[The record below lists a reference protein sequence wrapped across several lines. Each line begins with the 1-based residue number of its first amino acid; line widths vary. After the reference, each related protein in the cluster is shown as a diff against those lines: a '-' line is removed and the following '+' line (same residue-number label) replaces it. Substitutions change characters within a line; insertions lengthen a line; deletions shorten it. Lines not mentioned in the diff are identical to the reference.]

1 MTDLQHTTTEAKVA
15 GFDASSGVFG
25 GLMQEMR
32 ELSKK
37 KPDATLSENKVKI
50 LNRILADIG
59 AVLKDEPEAKY
70 LDLLDDEQLPQNSDA
85 VLVMVQHERALAA
98 FKERYYVRVTLLG
111 EYRWVT
117 EDVVEEVRRYR
128 ASHYE

>member
-1 MTDLQHTTTEAKVA
+1 MTELQYITTDAKVA
-15 GFDASSGVFG
+15 EFNASSGVFG
-25 GLMQEMR
+25 GLMEEMR

-37 KPDATLSENKVKI
+37 KPDATLSESKVKI

-59 AVLKDEPEAKY
+59 GVLKDEPEAKY

-98 FKERYYVRVTLLG
+98 FKKRYYVRVTLLG
-111 EYRWVT
+111 EHRWVT
-117 EDVVEEVRRYR
+117 EDVVEEVRRHG

>member
-1 MTDLQHTTTEAKVA
+1 MTELQHITTDPKVA
-15 GFDASSGVFG
+15 EFNASSGVFA
-25 GLMQEMR
+25 GLMREMR

-37 KPDATLSENKVKI
+37 KPDATLSGSKVKI
-50 LNRILADIG
+50 LNRILEDIG

-98 FKERYYVRVTLLG
+98 FKERYYVYFGVLQ
-111 EYRWVT
+111 EHRWVT
-117 EDVVEEVRRYR
+117 EDVVDEIRPYR
-128 ASHYE
+128 ARDYE

>member
-1 MTDLQHTTTEAKVA
+1 MTELQHITTEAKLA
-15 GFDASSGVFG
+15 EFNASSGVFG

-37 KPDATLSENKVKI
+37 KPDATLSGGKVKI

-59 AVLKDEPEAKY
+59 TVLEDEPEAKY

-98 FKERYYVRVTLLG
+98 FKERYYVYIALLR
-111 EYRWVT
+111 ERRWAT
-117 EDVVEEVRRYR
+117 EDVVDEVRQYR
-128 ASHYE
+128 ARHYE

>member
-1 MTDLQHTTTEAKVA
+1 MTEFENVTTSANVEAYE
-15 GFDASSGVFG
+15 ASSGVFD

-37 KPDATLSENKVKI
+37 KPDAILNENKVKI
-50 LNRILADIG
+50 LNRILADIC

-85 VLVMVQHERALAA
+85 VLVMVQHKTALAA
-98 FKERYYVRVTLLG
+98 FKERYYVYFRDFHGHRWATEETLG
-111 EYRWVT
+111 AF
-117 EDVVEEVRRYR
+117 DDD
-128 ASHYE
+128 

>member
-1 MTDLQHTTTEAKVA
+1 LTELQHITTDAKVA
-15 GFDASSGVFG
+15 EFHASSGVFG

-37 KPDATLSENKVKI
+37 KPDATLSGSKVMI

-85 VLVMVQHERALAA
+85 VLVMVQYETGLAA
-98 FKERYYVRVTLLG
+98 FKERYHVYLAVLG
-111 EYRWVT
+111 EHRWVT
-117 EDVVEEVRRYR
+117 AAVVDEVRQYR
-128 ASHYE
+128 ALDYE